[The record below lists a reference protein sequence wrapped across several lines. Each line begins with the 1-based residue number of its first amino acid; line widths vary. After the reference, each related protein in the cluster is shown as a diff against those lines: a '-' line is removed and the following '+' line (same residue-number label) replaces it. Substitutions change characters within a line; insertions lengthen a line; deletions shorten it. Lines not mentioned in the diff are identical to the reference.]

1 MVPKDT
7 VPDAGG
13 QANFPPGSFGPT
25 EVAKAGRPGGKRGKK
40 RARPLDSDED
50 IEDDIQMLDNPPSS
64 RSRVSRHKI
73 RKVYNDNDG
82 IGGSE
87 SSDLESEDDATYVP
101 DGRESDKQGAG
112 GPSSSAVK
120 TEVAEIE
127 LPPPSA
133 VDTFPINV
141 DEEDKPK
148 MAMSL
153 SYNGHYIQGRYL
165 CVIVEPY
172 PPLSSEQ
179 IPSTEPALPPEV
191 RFRPPPAIPRLRDPG
206 EIPSSSRA
214 GSTRLRS
221 ETPLFLPDEDDG
233 SIRGSPPRTDR
244 SAVFP
249 LVPSFDGSRKG
260 QLLRTGEQNAG
271 SLLAF
276 SQALTNVHHE
286 EEGND
291 SDEDYLR
298 GDADENQ
305 RVLE

>member
-1 MVPKDT
+1 MVPKDI
-7 VPDAGG
+7 VLDAGE
-13 QANFPPGSFGPT
+13 QANTRPGSFGPT
-25 EVAKAGRPGGKRGKK
+25 EAAKAERPGGKRGKK
-40 RARPLDSDED
+40 RTRPLDSDED
-50 IEDDIQMLDNPPSS
+50 IADDIQMSDNPPSS

-73 RKVYNDNDG
+73 RKVYNDDG
-82 IGGSE
+82 GISGSESGGSE
-87 SSDLESEDDATYVP
+87 PEGDATYVP
-101 DGRESDKQGAG
+101 DERESDQHGAG
-112 GPSSSAVK
+112 GPPSSAVK

-133 VDTFPINV
+133 ADTFPINV

-191 RFRPPPAIPRLRDPG
+191 RFRPSPAIPRLRDPG
-206 EIPSSSRA
+206 ESTGA

-221 ETPLFLPDEDDG
+221 ETPLFLSDDDG
-233 SIRGSPPRTDR
+233 SIRGSPPRIDR
-244 SAVFP
+244 SGAP
-249 LVPSFDGSRKG
+249 PPVPSSDGLRKG
-260 QLLRTGEQNAG
+260 QLLRTGEENAG

-276 SQALTNVHHE
+276 SQALTNVRHE
-286 EEGND
+286 EEGNE

>member
-1 MVPKDT
+1 MVPKDA
-7 VPDAGG
+7 VPDAGR
-13 QANFPPGSFGPT
+13 QANSPPGSFGPT
-25 EVAKAGRPGGKRGKK
+25 EVTKAGRPGGKRGKK
-40 RARPLDSDED
+40 RTRPLDSDED
-50 IEDDIQMLDNPPSS
+50 IEMLDNPPSS
-64 RSRVSRHKI
+64 RSRASRHKI
-73 RKVYNDNDG
+73 RKVYNENDG
-82 IGGSE
+82 MGDSE
-87 SSDLESEDDATYVP
+87 SSGSEPKDDATYVP
-101 DGRESDKQGAG
+101 DGRESDKNDAG
-112 GPSSSAVK
+112 GSSSSVVK

-133 VDTFPINV
+133 ADTFPINV

-153 SYNGHYIQGRYL
+153 SYSGHHIQGRYL

-179 IPSTEPALPPEV
+179 IPSTEPALPPEA
-191 RFRPPPAIPRLRDPG
+191 RFRPPPAIPRLRDPS

-214 GSTRLRS
+214 SSTRLRS
-221 ETPLFLPDEDDG
+221 ETPLFLPDDDND
-233 SIRGSPPRTDR
+233 SVRGTLPRIDR
-244 SAVFP
+244 SKALP
-249 LVPSFDGSRKG
+249 PVPSFDGLQKG
-260 QLLRTGEQNAG
+260 QLLRPGEENAG

-276 SQALTNVHHE
+276 SQALSNVRHE
-286 EEGND
+286 EEGSD

>member
-13 QANFPPGSFGPT
+13 QVNSRPGSLGPT
-25 EVAKAGRPGGKRGKK
+25 DVAKAGGKRGKK
-40 RARPLDSDED
+40 RTRPLDSDED
-50 IEDDIQMLDNPPSS
+50 IVDDIQMSDNPPSG

-73 RKVYNDNDG
+73 RKVYHDNG
-82 IGGSE
+82 GMGGSE
-87 SSDLESEDDATYVP
+87 SSDSESEHDATYVP
-101 DGRESDKQGAG
+101 DEHESDQHGTG
-112 GPSSSAVK
+112 GPPSSAVK
-120 TEVAEIE
+120 TEVTEIE

-133 VDTFPINV
+133 ADTFPINV

-191 RFRPPPAIPRLRDPG
+191 RFRPPPAIPRLRDPS
-206 EIPSSSRA
+206 EIPSSSA
-214 GSTRLRS
+214 VGSTRLRS
-221 ETPLFLPDEDDG
+221 ETPLFLPDEDG
-233 SIRGSPPRTDR
+233 SIRGSPPRINR
-244 SAVFP
+244 SGAP
-249 LVPSFDGSRKG
+249 APVPSSDELRKG
-260 QLLRTGEQNAG
+260 QLLRTGEENAG

-276 SQALTNVHHE
+276 SQALTNLRHE
-286 EEGND
+286 EEGNE

-298 GDADENQ
+298 GDADENR